1 MMKTFRPFFSAPE
14 LEPDELPPDEL
25 EELHAAARMD
35 SRTSGA
41 VPRLHGLLSAS
52 PLLCSGRSRC
62 AFLRLRCG
70 SAASGPDRSGGDR
83 QYLAASLLWNVSNS
97 VQ

>member
-35 SRTSGA
+35 SRTSA
-41 VPRLHGLLSAS
+41 AS
-52 PLLCSGRSRC
+52 S
-62 AFLRLRCG
+62 G
-70 SAASGPDRSGGDR
+70 SALFLADVLPLAEPLIDESFQLMGPKSWMPIVRIGVPPEAVRGG
-83 QYLAASLLWNVSNS
+83 
-97 VQ
+97 